1 MAAQTKIRLRGVW
14 FTIHKWIGILLAI
27 LIIPVS
33 LSGAALVWHDWLDKV
48 VNPERQVSSGAARL
62 PFQQYIDS
70 ARTQL
75 GPQDRIASLSVPEEQ
90 GPVQVTAVRAP
101 EGGGTRPVRTSVWL
115 DPASGD
121 VLDRQ
126 SGNEGVVRFLHVL
139 HGSLMIPGMGR
150 QIVGWIGV
158 FMLVSSLTGLWLWWP
173 SVGGFRRGLRW
184 RRQDSTNANLHHT
197 MGFWIALPLAMLSFT
212 GVWISF
218 PGVFGGNAPPAAAAK
233 AKAAPR
239 GPNLP
244 LEQTRLDP
252 EVAAVMAARGDAALK
267 TLTWPT
273 TQSPQWTVAVRDAR
287 TGPAEYK
294 VHDQTGAVERQGPRP
309 ETTARTMRR
318 WHDGDG
324 MGPLWQTIIFIG
336 GILPALLA
344 VTGILMWLRTR
355 TWRGGARKRRQEA
368 GIGLKTK

>member
-33 LSGAALVWHDWLDKV
+33 LSGSALVWHDWLDETL
-48 VNPERQVSSGAARL
+48 NPERRVAHGPAQL
-62 PFQQYIDS
+62 PFQQYVAA

-75 GPQDRIASLSVPEEQ
+75 TPQDRIASLTFPGEE
-90 GPVQVTAVRAP
+90 GAVVVAAARAP
-101 EGGGTRPVRTSVWL
+101 EGGGSRAVRTTIWV
-115 DPASGD
+115 DPASAE
-121 VLDRQ
+121 VLDRH

-139 HGSLMIPGMGR
+139 HGSLMVPGMGR

-158 FMLVSSLTGLWLWWP
+158 FMLVSSLTGLWLWGP
-173 SVGGFRRGLRW
+173 SLGGFTRGLRW
-184 RRQDSTNANLHHT
+184 RRQDNANANLHH
-197 MGFWIALPLAMLSFT
+197 MFGFWVALPLAMLSFT

-233 AKAAPR
+233 AKEARPS
-239 GPNLP
+239 GPTLP
-244 LEQTRLDP
+244 IEQTRLDP
-252 EVAAVMAARGDAALK
+252 AVAAVMAARGEASLR

-273 TQSPQWTVAVRDAR
+273 TQSPQWTVTVREGGR
-287 TGPAEYK
+287 SAEYK
-294 VHDQTGAVERQGPRP
+294 VHDRTGAVERQAPRP

-324 MGPLWQTIIFIG
+324 MGPIWQTVIFIG
-336 GILPALLA
+336 GLVPALLA
-344 VTGILMWLRTR
+344 VTGIVMWLRSR
-355 TWRGGARKRRQEA
+355 KWRGEAARKKARA
-368 GIGLKTK
+368 

>member
-33 LSGAALVWHDWLDKV
+33 LSGAALVWHDWLDEA
-48 VNPERQVSSGAARL
+48 VNPERQVSSGPARL
-62 PFQQYIDS
+62 PFQQYMDS

-75 GPQDRIASLSVPEEQ
+75 GAQDRIASITVPERQ
-90 GPVQVTAVRAP
+90 GPVHVTAVRAP
-101 EGGGTRPVRTSVWL
+101 EGGGTRPVRTNVWL
-115 DPASGD
+115 DPASSE

-173 SVGGFRRGLRW
+173 SVGGFRRALRW

-197 MGFWIALPLAMLSFT
+197 AGFWIALPLAMLSFT

-218 PGVFGGNAPPAAAAK
+218 PGVFGGNAPPAAKAA
-233 AKAAPR
+233 AAPR
-239 GPNLP
+239 GPALP

-252 EVAAVMAARGDAALK
+252 EVAAVMAARGDATLK

-287 TGPAEYK
+287 TGPAEFK

-344 VTGILMWLRTR
+344 VTGILMWLRSR
-355 TWRGGARKRRQEA
+355 KWRGGAGKRRQDV